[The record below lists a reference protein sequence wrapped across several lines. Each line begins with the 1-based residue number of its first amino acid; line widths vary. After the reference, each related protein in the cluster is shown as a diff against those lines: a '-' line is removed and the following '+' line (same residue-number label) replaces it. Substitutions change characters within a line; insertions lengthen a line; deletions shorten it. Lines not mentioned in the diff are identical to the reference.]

1 MRHVHALVLG
11 TVLVTAVTPSLVSS
25 QAVPPAVQQTSAPV
39 LDLGWLAD
47 GRRFLIGDIITVV
60 VDEYT
65 AASADR
71 ATSAQ
76 QDRASDAG
84 LSVNAGGR
92 GGDGTLGSFMGS
104 ESSQRGRDVRQD
116 RLTSEVSVRVTG
128 VEPNGALRVEG
139 KKMLVIDDHQQEVT
153 VRGVIRTQDIT
164 SQNTVDSWRIAE
176 AEVLYATDGKLGK
189 PERGMLMKL
198 LGFIIP

>member
-1 MRHVHALVLG
+1 MRYSIAVLVVALAPLSLTPS
-11 TVLVTAVTPSLVSS
+11 TVLA
-25 QAVPPAVQQTSAPV
+25 QGQPPL

-47 GRRFLIGDIITVV
+47 GRRFLVGDIITVV

-65 AASADR
+65 SASADR
-71 ATSAQ
+71 ATSAL
-76 QDRASDAG
+76 QDRSSDAG
-84 LSVNAGGR
+84 VSVTATGR
-92 GGDGTLGSFMGS
+92 GGEGTLGSFTGS
-104 ESSQRGRDVRQD
+104 QSTQRGRDIRQD

-128 VEPNGALRVEG
+128 LEPNGALRVEG
-139 KKMLVIDDHQQEVT
+139 KKMLVIDEHEQEVT
-153 VRGVIRTQDIT
+153 VRGVIRPQDIT

-189 PERGMLMKL
+189 PDRGIIMKL